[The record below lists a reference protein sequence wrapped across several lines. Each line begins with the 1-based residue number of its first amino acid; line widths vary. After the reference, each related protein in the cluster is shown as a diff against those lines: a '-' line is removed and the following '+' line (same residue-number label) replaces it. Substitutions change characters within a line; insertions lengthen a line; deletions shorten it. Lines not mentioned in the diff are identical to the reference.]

1 MDARPL
7 EKISLEKAMELLR
20 KDGIEVTMEQAKII
34 LVFLSEI
41 AEIVVDE
48 YLSRQV

>member
-1 MDARPL
+1 MDAGPL